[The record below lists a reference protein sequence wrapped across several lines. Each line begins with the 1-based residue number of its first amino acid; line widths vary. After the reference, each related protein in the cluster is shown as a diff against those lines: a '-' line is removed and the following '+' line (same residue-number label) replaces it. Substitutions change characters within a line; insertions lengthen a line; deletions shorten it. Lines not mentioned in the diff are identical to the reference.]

1 MNELSERIDK
11 LGEKIKVKDDI
22 FQDINEKLENSIRLI
37 DDLKETNVDDVL
49 KIRFCYVLLKY
60 FF

>member
-1 MNELSERIDK
+1 MNELSVRIDK